1 MNVIENI
8 REGLRSVQANMLRS
22 VITALIV
29 ATGITSLVG
38 ALTAVDGIEKSVTE
52 SLTSLGANSFDI
64 ESKSNRGANQQ
75 GRTEKSYPR
84 ITLRQALQF
93 ARGFTNRGSVSLS
106 ATLTM
111 IAEISRSSKKTNPNV
126 TVMGANTDYA
136 LIKAL
141 DFAHGRNLSEMEFE
155 SGAQVAILG
164 YKIWRTLYAEK
175 EEIVGS
181 EVTILGA
188 RFRVIGALAEKGGF
202 GDPSFNFDNMIII
215 PLKKANQMAGGR
227 SLWYR
232 ITVAVPDPTQ
242 VDEAMGEATALMRR
256 IRGDQPGRED
266 SFNIDN
272 NISLLESTAKIA
284 GYIRIAGFGLGF
296 VTLLGS
302 AIALMNIMLVSVTE
316 RTREIGIRKALGAT
330 PRRIRQQFVIEAI
343 VVCLLGGALGIVLGI
358 LAGNAGAKIMGMK
371 SYIIPWVWIF
381 FGLAVC
387 VLVGLV
393 SGYYPAHKAS
403 RLDPIES
410 LRFE

>member
-1 MNVIENI
+1 MNLIENI

-29 ATGITSLVG
+29 AIGITSLVG
-38 ALTAVDGIEKSVTE
+38 ALTAVDGIEMSVTE

-64 ESKSNRGANQQ
+64 ESKSNRGSSQE
-75 GRTEKSYPR
+75 GRAEKSYPR
-84 ITLRQALQF
+84 ITLREALQF
-93 ARGFTNRGSVSLS
+93 AREFSQKGSVSVS

-111 IAEISRSSKKTNPNV
+111 VAEISRNSKKTNPNV
-126 TVMGANTDYA
+126 TVTGANTDYA
-136 LIKAL
+136 LIKGL
-141 DFAHGRNLSEMEFE
+141 EFAHGRNMSDMEFE

-164 YKIWRTLYAEK
+164 YKIWKNLY
-175 EEIVGS
+175 EENEPISGS
-181 EVTILGA
+181 EVTILGS

-215 PLKKANQMAGGR
+215 PIKKANQMAKGK

-232 ITVAVPDPTQ
+232 INVVTPDPEN
-242 VDEAMGEATALMRR
+242 VDEAMSEAAALMRR
-256 IRGDQPGRED
+256 IRGDRPGRED
-266 SFNIDN
+266 SFEIDN
-272 NISLLESTAKIA
+272 NVSLLESTTKIA
-284 GYIRIAGFGLGF
+284 GYIRIAGFGIGF
-296 VTLLGS
+296 LTLLGS

-330 PRRIRQQFVIEAI
+330 PLRIRQQFVIEAI
-343 VVCLLGGALGIVLGI
+343 VVCLLGGLLGIVLGV
-358 LAGNAGAKIMGMK
+358 LVGNAGARYLGMK
-371 SYIIPWVWIF
+371 SYLIPWFWIF
-381 FGLAVC
+381 FGIVVC
-387 VLVGLV
+387 IVVGLI